1 MSQSFYWYDYETW
14 GINPKTTRPSQFA
27 GLRTDLDF
35 NTIGDPLV
43 LFSKPTDDFLPE
55 PDAVMVT
62 GVSPQKALEEGINAP
77 SAFAITLLGSTNP
90 LIVIYCGA
98 TSIIH
103 MIIPGKTT
111 AVHGILSIWL
121 G

>member
-35 NTIGDPLV
+35 NIIGDPLV

-55 PDAVMVT
+55 PDAVLVT
-62 GVSPQKALEEGINAP
+62 GVSPQKALEEGIN
-77 SAFAITLLGSTNP
+77 
-90 LIVIYCGA
+90 
-98 TSIIH
+98 H
-103 MIIPGKTT
+103 MIILGKTT